1 MLLSAVVV
9 LAVIM
14 NNPTTYVQLE
24 MVLLKLNLME
34 HVIVKMDTI
43 LKVRGKIAWSV
54 LQNVRLA
61 LVAQL
66 VSLVLRKET
75 FLLTARA

>member
-1 MLLSAVVV
+1 VDV

-14 NNPTTYVQLE
+14 NNPTMSAQLE

-43 LKVRGKIAWSV
+43 LKVPRKIA
-54 LQNVRLA
+54 
-61 LVAQL
+61 
-66 VSLVLRKET
+66 
-75 FLLTARA
+75 